1 MNHSQYNKKGD
12 KATVKDY
19 SKTIVLKPLN
29 KKLMVQHWI
38 NKTQIETKVEDNKYV
53 NEMIESWKL
62 INLQNNVNNLK
73 LPKLETVNS
82 MTLEQNVAYEAMLVN
97 IWDIKPSD
105 LNTSVEILLHLK
117 IITNNQMYKFK
128 IFE

>member
-82 MTLEQNVAYEAMLVN
+82 MT
-97 IWDIKPSD
+97 
-105 LNTSVEILLHLK
+105 
-117 IITNNQMYKFK
+117 
-128 IFE
+128 